1 MDFIERRKAKRVR
14 VELPATIEGSAWVH
28 VRDLSEDGAGLEGA
42 DLAALPEEF
51 DLTITQAS
59 GETKKRRA
67 RLVWRREGKMGVRF
81 SDTIGS

>member
-14 VELPATIEGSAWVH
+14 VELPATIEGSAWVL

-51 DLTITQAS
+51 DLAITQAP

-81 SDTIGS
+81 SDTIGA